1 MPQVSLS
8 AKQRETQNDMSA
20 ITSTNLA
27 NAIVK
32 LVAAD
37 ALPALVGNLVMGN
50 LVNRDYEPALAQ
62 AGDTVNIPIAPVLT
76 AHNIAEGDSVQT
88 QNPNVENA
96 QILLNTHME
105 ATFQIPDVT
114 KILAVPDLLN
124 LYMGPAVGALA
135 QKIETDLLG
144 LYAGF
149 SANTPLGTAGTEITE
164 QLVDQA
170 ETALFEAK
178 VPANEP
184 KHLVVD
190 SGTYSQI
197 RQIERFSEFRT
208 AGEAG
213 LRALVDGAVGKM
225 KDFYVFRSQFV
236 SKTGSSPV
244 SRHNL
249 AFSRNAIGLVIRRLP
264 QPLPGTGAIAQYAE
278 MGNFGMRVV
287 MSYQPNT
294 LAQQFTV
301 DVLYGVGV
309 LRNSFGVQVTT

>member
-1 MPQVSLS
+1 
-8 AKQRETQNDMSA
+8 
-20 ITSTNLA
+20 LA

-50 LVNRDYEPALAQ
+50 LVNRDYEPSLAQ
-62 AGDTVNIPIAPVLT
+62 AGDTVNVPIAPTLT
-76 AHNIAEGDSVQT
+76 ANNIAEGGTVQP
-88 QNPNVENA
+88 QNPSVGNA
-96 QILLNTHME
+96 AIVLNKHSE

-114 KILAVPDLLN
+114 KVLAVPDLLN
-124 LYMGPAVGALA
+124 LYMGPAVAAIA
-135 QKIETDLLG
+135 QKIESDLLG

-149 SANTPLGTAGTEITE
+149 TANEPLGTAGVPITE
-164 QLVDQA
+164 QIIDEA

-178 VPANEP
+178 TPAHEP

-190 SGTYSQI
+190 SSTYSQL
-197 RQIERFSEFRT
+197 RQIERFSEFHS

-213 LRALVDGAVGKM
+213 LRALVDGTVGKI
-225 KDFYVFRSQFV
+225 KDFYVFRSQFT
-236 SKTGSSPV
+236 SKTGSAPV
-244 SRHNL
+244 AKHNI
-249 AFSRNAIGLVIRRLP
+249 AFSKNAIGLVMRRLP

-301 DVLYGVGV
+301 DVLYGAAI
-309 LRNSFGVQVTT
+309 LRNNLGVQITT

>member
-1 MPQVSLS
+1 
-8 AKQRETQNDMSA
+8 
-20 ITSTNLA
+20 LA

-50 LVNRDYEPALAQ
+50 LVNRDYEPSLAQ
-62 AGDTVNIPIAPVLT
+62 AGDTVNIPIAPTLT
-76 AHNIAEGDSVQT
+76 ANNIAEGGTVQP
-88 QNPNVENA
+88 QNPTVGNA
-96 QILLNTHME
+96 QIVLNTHAE

-114 KILAVPDLLN
+114 KVLAVPDLLN
-124 LYMGPAVGALA
+124 LYMGPAVAAIA
-135 QKIETDLLG
+135 QKIEGDLLG

-149 SANTPLGTAGTEITE
+149 SANDPLGTPGAAITE
-164 QLVDQA
+164 QVIDQA

-178 VPANEP
+178 VPASEP

-190 SGTYSQI
+190 SGTYSQL
-197 RQIERFSEFRT
+197 RQIERFSEFHN

-213 LRALVDGAVGKM
+213 LRALVDGTVGKL

-236 SKTGSSPV
+236 AKTGSAPV
-244 SRHNL
+244 SHHNL
-249 AFSRNAIGLVIRRLP
+249 AFSRNAIGLVMRRLP

-301 DVLYGVGV
+301 DVLYGAGI
-309 LRNSFGVQVTT
+309 LRNTFGVQITT